1 LTGLRALRIFW
12 FVVAIAFGL
21 TAGLLI
27 GWMVVPGPPGG
38 TTLEAL
44 RADYRTDLVLMTA
57 EIFQQDGDLSAAAA
71 RLIDIDPGRSPLRAV
86 QQAIVAGQELGYA
99 QSDIE
104 TLARLFQALQTWA
117 PTPVSSQP

>member
-1 LTGLRALRIFW
+1 MRALRIFW

-27 GWMVVPGPPGG
+27 GWMVVPGQPSGA
-38 TTLEAL
+38 TLEEL
-44 RADYRTDLVLMTA
+44 RADYRTDLALMTA
-57 EIFQQDGDLSAAAA
+57 EIFEQEGDLSAAAA
-71 RLIDIDPGRSPLRAV
+71 RLTEIDPGHSPLRAV
-86 QQAIVAGQELGYA
+86 QQAIVTGQELGYA

-117 PTPVSSQP
+117 PTPISSQP